1 MAIYVSGGIKGG
13 VGKTTLATNLAILL
27 TAKGRDVLL
36 VDADDQ
42 ETASD
47 FTMVRNETMSDLG
60 GAGYTAVKLH
70 GAAIRNDTLRLA
82 TKYDD
87 VVIDVGGRDS
97 AGQRAA
103 LSIAD
108 IYAIPFLPASF
119 DVWTLEKVSQLIQ
132 EARPFNSKLV
142 TVCFLNRADARGQDN
157 EEAVAIA
164 RDIDGL
170 TYIDAPLGNRKAF
183 RAAASQGLSVTELKP
198 ADPKATAE
206 INALVQRLIE
216 ACAIS
221 SRSQSDASM
230 ASV

>member
-1 MAIYVSGGIKGG
+1 MIFVSGGIKGG

-27 TAKGRDVLL
+27 AAQSKDVLL

-47 FTMVRNETMSDLG
+47 FTMVRNETLADHG

-70 GAAIRNDTLRLA
+70 GVAIRTDTLRLA

-87 VVIDVGGRDS
+87 VVIDVGGRDT

-119 DVWTLEKVSQLIQ
+119 DVWTLEKVAQLIQ
-132 EARPFNSKLV
+132 EAKPFNDKLN

-170 TYIDAPLGNRKAF
+170 TYIDASLGNRKAF
-183 RAAASQGLSVTELKP
+183 RAAASQGLAVTELKP
-198 ADPKATAE
+198 ADPKA
-206 INALVQRLIE
+206 ALEMTTLFDRL
-216 ACAIS
+216 ARVTVTS
-221 SRSQSDASM
+221 K
-230 ASV
+230 